1 MYEVT
6 TRTVIPYSAI
16 CYVTVT
22 FPDGVSIRGSGVMV
36 GPNDVLTAMHMVYW
50 ADHGGFATSISVAPG
65 ADTNPAATPYGTITN
80 WTSINTRV
88 PNWDVDGD
96 SLLSADEAQHDM
108 ALIGLGTPVGNS
120 SGWLQL
126 MPTALDFY
134 GQVAGY
140 PALGTGLMAQDV
152 YADASSRWGVYDVD
166 YGLGPGASGGPLL
179 YVANGQTYVAG
190 VLSSGT
196 LDLSFSTYAG
206 LFGAGT
212 VDWLNSVMAAN
223 NGYGGS
229 AYDDVLR
236 GTALGERIGGQGG
249 GDRLIGGG
257 GNDTLDGGAGIDT
270 AVFSGARA
278 GYTVALAAGTD
289 TVTDRTAGRDGTDA
303 LDGIERLEFDNVAV
317 AIDIDGAA
325 GTVARILGAVFGR
338 ERVGDPDYMGIG
350 LSLLDAGMSERDL
363 TQLAIDFRLGAG
375 ASSQSLV
382 NVLYTDVVGT
392 APDAATQAYYVGL
405 LAGGQFTPAT
415 LGMLAAHTALNEA
428 NINLAGLATTGIE
441 YYPYVV

>member
-1 MYEVT
+1 MFEIT

-65 ADTNPAATPYGTITN
+65 ADTNPSATPYGTITN
-80 WTSINTRV
+80 WTSINARV

-120 SGWLQL
+120 SGWLQP

-140 PALGTGLMAQDV
+140 PALGTGQMAEDV

-179 YVANGQTYVAG
+179 YTANGQTYVAG

-212 VDWLNSVMAAN
+212 MDWLSSVMAAN
-223 NGYGGS
+223 GGYGGS

-236 GTALGERIGGQGG
+236 GTVLGERIAGQGG

-257 GNDTLDGGAGIDT
+257 GNDTLDGGAGVDT
-270 AVFSGARA
+270 AVFSGLRA

-289 TVTDRTAGRDGTDA
+289 TVSDRTAGRDGADT

-317 AIDIDGAA
+317 AIDIDGNA

-338 ERVGDPDYMGIG
+338 EWVGDPDYMGIG
-350 LSLLDAGMSERDL
+350 LAFLDAGMGEQDL
-363 TQLAIDFRLGAG
+363 TQLALDFRLGAG
-375 ASSQSLV
+375 ASSQSVV

-392 APDAATQAYYVGL
+392 APDAAAQAYYVGL
-405 LAGGQFTPAT
+405 IASGQFTSAT

-428 NINLAGLATTGIE
+428 NINLAGLASTGVE

>member
-6 TRTVIPYSAI
+6 TRTLLPYSAI

-50 ADHGGFATSISVAPG
+50 ADHGGFATSIRVAPG
-65 ADTNPAATPYGTITN
+65 ADTNPTATPYGTVAN
-80 WTSINTRV
+80 WTSINARV

-96 SLLSADEAQHDM
+96 SLLSADEAQYDM
-108 ALIGLGTPVGNS
+108 ALIGLGTPVGDS
-120 SGWLQL
+120 SGWLQV
-126 MPTALDFY
+126 MPSALDFY

-140 PALGTGLMAQDV
+140 PALGTGLMAQEV
-152 YADASSRWGVYDVD
+152 YADASSRWGVYEVD

-179 YVANGQTYVAG
+179 YTANGQTYVAG

-206 LFGAGT
+206 LFGPGT
-212 VDWLNSVMAAN
+212 MDWLASVMAAN
-223 NGYGGS
+223 DGYAGS
-229 AYDDVLR
+229 PYNDVLQ
-236 GTALGERIGGQGG
+236 GTALGEHMNGQIGADSLAGS
-249 GDRLIGGG
+249 G
-257 GNDTLDGGAGIDT
+257 GNDTLDGGPGVDT
-270 AVFSGARA
+270 AVFSGLRA
-278 GYTVALAAGTD
+278 GYTLALTAGAD
-289 TVTDRTAGRDGTDA
+289 TVTDRTAGRDGTDT
-303 LDGIERLEFDNVAV
+303 LTGIERLEFDNVAV
-317 AIDIDGAA
+317 AIDVDGAA

-338 ERVGDPDYMGIG
+338 EWVGDPDYMGIG
-350 LSLLDAGMSERDL
+350 LALLDAGMGEQAL

-392 APDAATQAYYVGL
+392 APDAGTQAYYVEL
-405 LAGGQFTPAT
+405 LTTGQFTPAT

-441 YYPYVV
+441 YLPYI